1 MQRLEIDAA
10 RDQIK
15 ANADL
20 ITVGSA
26 AGQSSL

>member
-1 MQRLEIDAA
+1 MQRLKIYAA

-20 ITVGSA
+20 ITVESV